1 VYQATRRAPPLR
13 PMPSDQ
19 RERLSFPPALDRR
32 GRAPH
37 EAVSRS
43 QRLRSRLTRPPSS
56 PSGAHQRPAAGSL
69 TGARVVPTSEE
80 GVPGTYGTRATSGS
94 RHSREMSVLGKEG
107 CVRVWPECGRPTAGH
122 PALAA
127 SPRGRCR
134 RIKAISSGGM
144 VALGENLV
152 PVRVAASWGCC
163 RVMAGVVLRC
173 GHAGVGQWG
182 RAARDAGAP
191 WDANPDKSLALG
203 S

>member
-1 VYQATRRAPPLR
+1 MRRLLRHRFEPDRCIKPLGAR
-13 PMPSDQ
+13 LLYGQCRRTSVNGCPS
-19 RERLSFPPALDRR
+19 LALDRR

-43 QRLRSRLTRPPSS
+43 MRLSQRLRSRLARPPSS

-69 TGARVVPTSEE
+69 TGARVVPASEE

-107 CVRVWPECGRPTAGH
+107 CVRVWPECGRPAAGH

-134 RIKAISSGGM
+134 RIKVRSS
-144 VALGENLV
+144 
-152 PVRVAASWGCC
+152 C
-163 RVMAGVVLRC
+163 LRTR
-173 GHAGVGQWG
+173 Q
-182 RAARDAGAP
+182 D
-191 WDANPDKSLALG
+191 
-203 S
+203 